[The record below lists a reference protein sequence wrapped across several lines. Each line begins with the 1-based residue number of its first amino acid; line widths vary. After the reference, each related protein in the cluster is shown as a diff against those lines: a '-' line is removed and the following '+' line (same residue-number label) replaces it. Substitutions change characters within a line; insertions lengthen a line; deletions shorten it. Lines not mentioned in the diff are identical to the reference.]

1 MMSLLHVDSSANL
14 EGSHSKALAREFVAA
29 WSEVNPGEQVI
40 YRDLGASPVPPIDQH
55 FIAGLYL
62 PPETRTPEQAA
73 AFVVS
78 DQLINELIEADTYVF
93 AVPMYNFTVP
103 AQFKAYIDQIV
114 RFGRTVS
121 FGASG
126 IEGLLG
132 GKRAVI
138 ISSRGG
144 DYSKGGPREAFDF
157 HEPYLRKLLAMIGV
171 TDVSYVPV
179 SQNPMHDDE
188 TTRGRK
194 LDEARAALVDVLRT
208 WSDHGVTV
216 A

>member
-14 EGSHSKALAREFVAA
+14 EGSHSAALARAFVAA
-29 WSEVNPGEQVI
+29 WSEENPGEKVI

-62 PPETRTPEQAA
+62 PTEARTPEQAA

-93 AVPMYNFTVP
+93 AVPMYNFSVP

-114 RFGRTVS
+114 RFGRTFS
-121 FGASG
+121 LGASG

-138 ISSRGG
+138 ISARGG

-157 HEPYLRKLLAMIGV
+157 HEPYLRKLLGMIGV

-179 SQNPMHDDE
+179 SQNPIHDDE
-188 TTRGRK
+188 TTRARK

-208 WSDHGVTV
+208 WSDHGVAV